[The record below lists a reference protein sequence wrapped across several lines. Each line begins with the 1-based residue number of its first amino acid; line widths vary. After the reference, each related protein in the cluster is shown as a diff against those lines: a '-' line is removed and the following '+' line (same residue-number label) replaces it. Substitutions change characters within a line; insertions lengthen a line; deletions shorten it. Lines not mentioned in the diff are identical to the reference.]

1 MTKAICIFILSIFLC
16 ACTSP
21 KQETDATE
29 ANTVKIIFDTD
40 IAGDYDDV
48 GAMALLHAFADAG
61 EIEILATVSCNA
73 FHTTVPTIN
82 VLNTYFGRPEI
93 PIGITKRQTPNMACS
108 QKWAEALVE
117 KYPHNIKSNDEAED
131 AVTLYRKIL
140 SSSADQSI
148 TIVTVG
154 FFTNLADL
162 LDSKPDEISN
172 LDGKELVDKKVKL
185 LISMAA
191 GIPEDKGKGHEYNV
205 HIDTPASQKVFSEWN
220 TPFILSPFE
229 IGAKIFTGIP
239 LINNDEIQ
247 NSPVKDAY
255 DIALTADKNT
265 IGRMSWDQT
274 AVLVAA
280 RGYEPYFNTQM
291 LNFKIEDDGSNVLI
305 PGERFTCLTFKQS
318 PEEIQKTI
326 EELMWHAPKTS
337 K

>member
-1 MTKAICIFILSIFLC
+1 MLGAILC
-16 ACTSP
+16 ACSSS
-21 KQETDATE
+21 KQEPVSVLSDP
-29 ANTVKIIFDTD
+29 VKIIFDTD

-61 EIEILATVSCNA
+61 EIEILATVSSNA
-73 FHTTVPTIN
+73 FHTTAPTIS
-82 VLNTYFGRPEI
+82 VLNTYFGKPEI
-93 PIGITKRQTPNMACS
+93 PIGITKRQNPNMSCS
-108 QKWAEALVE
+108 QRWAEALVE
-117 KYPHNIKSNDEAED
+117 KYPHNLKSNEEAEE

-140 SSSADQSI
+140 SSNPDQSV

-162 LDSKPDEISN
+162 LESQPDQFSELNGRDLIS
-172 LDGKELVDKKVKL
+172 KKVKL

-191 GIPEDKGKGHEYNV
+191 GIPENGGKGHEYNV
-205 HIDTPASQKVFSEWN
+205 HIDTQASQKVFAEWN

-239 LINNDEIQ
+239 LINNAEIQ
-247 NSPVKDAY
+247 NSPVKEAY
-255 DIALTADKNT
+255 AIALDADKNT
-265 IGRMSWDQT
+265 VGRMSWDQT

-280 RGYEPYFNTQM
+280 RGYEPFFNVQM

-318 PEEIQKTI
+318 PQAIQDAI
-326 EELMWHAPKTS
+326 EELMKHTPVTK
-337 K
+337 